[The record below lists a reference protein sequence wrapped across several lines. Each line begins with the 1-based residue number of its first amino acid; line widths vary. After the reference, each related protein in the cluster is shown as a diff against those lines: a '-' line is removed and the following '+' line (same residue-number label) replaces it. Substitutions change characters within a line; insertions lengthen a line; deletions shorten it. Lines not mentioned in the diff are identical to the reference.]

1 MKTSPFEKFQRFLI
15 TVLIAVGFFYGG
27 YYMGKRGYIFELRK
41 NPPKIEVI
49 NRHPSDQKIDFA
61 RFWEVWDLVSQ
72 DYLERPVDGQK
83 MLWGAIT
90 GMVASLGDPYTSYL
104 PPESNKSVQN
114 ALNGKYEG
122 IGAELG
128 IKDNVLV
135 VVAPLDGSPAKAAG
149 VKAGDYIL
157 KIDGVSTL
165 GISVTDAVAKIKG
178 NAGTVVT
185 LTLQT
190 GEEKARDVPITR
202 GVITISSVSWEDKG
216 DGTLYIRVSR
226 FGGETNTDWDKA
238 VTEANV
244 KMKELDAVIVDVRGN
259 PGGYLDSA
267 VHLAGEFFI
276 NKPVLFKENALGQQ
290 EPFETTRVG
299 IFQKVPKVIV
309 LVDQG
314 SASAS
319 EILASAL
326 RDNIGATLVGVKS
339 FGKGT
344 IQDAKD
350 FSDGSGIHIT
360 IAKWL
365 TPKKEWIHKK
375 GIDPDVVVEL
385 TEENTKDG
393 ADPQLAKAL
402 ELAKQF

>member
-1 MKTSPFEKFQRFLI
+1 MSSFEKFQRFLI
-15 TVLIAVGFFYGG
+15 TILIAVGFFYGG
-27 YYMGKRGYIFELRK
+27 YYMGKRGFVFEVRK
-41 NPPKIEVI
+41 NPPKIEI
-49 NRHPSDQKIDFA
+49 SNKYPSDKKVDFA

-72 DYLERPVDGQK
+72 NFLERPVDPQK

-90 GMVASLGDPYTSYL
+90 GMVASLDDPYTSYL
-104 PPESNKSVQN
+104 PPDTNKDMQN

-128 IKDNVLV
+128 IKDNILV
-135 VVAPLDGSPAKAAG
+135 VIAPLDGSPAKAAG
-149 VKAGDYIL
+149 VKSGDRIL
-157 KIDGVSTL
+157 KIGDISTL
-165 GISVTDAVAKIKG
+165 GMSVTEAVSKIKG
-178 NAGTVVT
+178 PADTQVT

-190 GEEKARDVPITR
+190 GDNEPREITITR
-202 GVITISSVSWEDKG
+202 GLITISSVSWEDKG

-226 FGGETNTDWDKA
+226 FGGETNADWDKA
-238 VTEANV
+238 VSEANV

-267 VHLAGEFFI
+267 VYLAGEFFTD
-276 NKPVLFKENALGQQ
+276 KPVLYKESATGEQA
-290 EPFETTRVG
+290 PFITSRIG
-299 IFQKVPKVIV
+299 IFNKVPKIIV

-326 RDNIGATLVGVKS
+326 RDNISATIVGMKS

-350 FSDGSGIHIT
+350 FSDGSGVHIT

-365 TPKKEWIHKK
+365 TPKKEWVHKV
-375 GIDPDVVVEL
+375 GMEPDVKVEL
-385 TEENTKDG
+385 NEENTKDG
-393 ADPQLAKAL
+393 ADPQLNKAL
-402 ELAKQF
+402 ELAKEF

>member
-1 MKTSPFEKFQRFLI
+1 MSSFEKFQRFLI
-15 TVLIAVGFFYGG
+15 TILIAVGFFYGG
-27 YYMGKRGYIFELRK
+27 YYMGKRGFIFEVRK
-41 NPPKIEVI
+41 NPPKIEI
-49 NRHPSDQKIDFA
+49 SNKYPSDKKVDFA

-72 DYLERPVDGQK
+72 NFLERPVDPQK

-90 GMVASLGDPYTSYL
+90 GMVASLDDPYTSYL
-104 PPESNKSVQN
+104 PPDTNKDMQN

-128 IKDNVLV
+128 IKDNILV
-135 VVAPLDGSPAKAAG
+135 VIAPLDGSPAKAAG
-149 VKAGDYIL
+149 VKSGDKIL
-157 KIDGVSTL
+157 KIEDISTL
-165 GISVTDAVAKIKG
+165 GMSVTEAVSKIKG
-178 NAGTVVT
+178 PADTKVT

-190 GEEKARDVPITR
+190 GDNEPREITITR
-202 GVITISSVSWEDKG
+202 GLITISSVSWEDKG

-226 FGGETNTDWDKA
+226 FGGETNADWDKA
-238 VTEANV
+238 VSEANV

-267 VHLAGEFFI
+267 VYLAGEFFTD
-276 NKPVLFKENALGQQ
+276 KAVLYKESATGEQT
-290 EPFETTRVG
+290 PFITSRIG
-299 IFQKVPKVIV
+299 IFNKVPKIIV

-326 RDNIGATLVGVKS
+326 RDNIGATVVGMKS

-350 FSDGSGIHIT
+350 FSDGSGVHIT

-365 TPKKEWIHKK
+365 TPKKEWVHKV
-375 GIDPDVVVEL
+375 GMEPDVKVEL
-385 TEENTKDG
+385 NEENTKDG
-393 ADPQLAKAL
+393 ADPQLNKAL
-402 ELAKQF
+402 ELAKEF

>member
-1 MKTSPFEKFQRFLI
+1 MNTSPFEKFQRFLI
-15 TVLIAVGFFYGG
+15 TILIAVGFFYGG
-27 YYMGKRGYIFELRK
+27 YYMGKRGYVFELRR

-49 NRHPSDQKIDFA
+49 NTHPPDQKIDFQ
-61 RFWEVWDLVSQ
+61 RFWEVWDLVSEN
-72 DYLERPVDGQK
+72 YLERPVDGQK

-90 GMVASLGDPYTSYL
+90 GMVSSLGDPYTSYL
-104 PPESNKSVQN
+104 PPENNKNVQN

-128 IKDNVLV
+128 IKDNILV

-149 VKAGDYIL
+149 VKAGD
-157 KIDGVSTL
+157 KIIRIDELSTL
-165 GISVTDAVAKIKG
+165 GMAVTDAVSKIKG
-178 NAGTVVT
+178 SAGTKVT

-190 GEEKARDVPITR
+190 GDDKPRDVPITR
-202 GVITISSVSWEDKG
+202 GVISISSVKWEDKG

-226 FGGETNTDWDKA
+226 FGGETNADWDKA
-238 VTEANV
+238 IAEANV
-244 KMKELDAVIVDVRGN
+244 KMKELDAIIVDVRGN

-267 VHLAGEFFI
+267 VYLAGEFFM
-276 NKPVLFKENALGQQ
+276 NKPVLYKEDAMGNLEA
-290 EPFETTRVG
+290 FNTTRIG
-299 IFQKVPKVIV
+299 IFTKVPAVVV
-309 LVDQG
+309 LVDEG

-326 RDNIGATLVGVKS
+326 RDNIGAKIVGMKS

-350 FSDGSGIHIT
+350 FSDGSGVHIT

-365 TPKKEWIHKK
+365 TPKKEWVHKV
-375 GIDPDVVVEL
+375 GITPDIVVEL
-385 TEENTKDG
+385 NEENTKDG
-393 ADPQLAKAL
+393 ADPQLNKAL
-402 ELAKQF
+402 ELAKEF

>member
-1 MKTSPFEKFQRFLI
+1 MSAFEKFQRFLI

-27 YYMGKRGYIFELRK
+27 YYMGKRGFIFEVRK
-41 NPPKIEVI
+41 NPPKIEI
-49 NRHPSDQKIDFA
+49 LNRYPSDQKIDFA

-72 DYLERPVDGQK
+72 NYLERPVDAQK

-90 GMVASLGDPYTSYL
+90 GMVSSLGDPYTSYL
-104 PPESNKSVQN
+104 PPEINKNVQN

-128 IKDNVLV
+128 IKDNMLV
-135 VVAPLDGSPAKAAG
+135 VIAPLDGSPAKAAG
-149 VKAGDYIL
+149 VKSGDKIL
-157 KIDGVSTL
+157 KIGETITS
-165 GISVTDAVAKIKG
+165 GMSVTDAVSKIKG
-178 NAGTVVT
+178 AAGTKVV

-190 GEEKARDVPITR
+190 GDGAPREITITR

-226 FGGETNTDWDKA
+226 FGGETNADWDKA
-238 VTEANV
+238 VSEANV
-244 KMKELDAVIVDVRGN
+244 KMKELDAIIVDVRGN

-267 VHLAGEFFI
+267 IYLAGEFFT
-276 NKPVLFKENALGQQ
+276 NKPVIFKESALGEQT
-290 EPFETTRVG
+290 PFGTQRIG
-299 IFQKVPKVIV
+299 IFQKVPGVIV
-309 LVDQG
+309 LVDEG

-326 RDNIGATLVGVKS
+326 RDNISAKIIGTKS

-350 FSDGSGIHIT
+350 FSDGSGVHIT

-365 TPKKEWIHKK
+365 TPNKEWVHKN
-375 GIDPDVVVEL
+375 GIEPDVKVEL
-385 TEENTKDG
+385 TAENTKDG
-393 ADPQLAKAL
+393 TDPQLAKAL
-402 ELAKQF
+402 ELAKEF

>member
-1 MKTSPFEKFQRFLI
+1 MTAFEKFQRFLI

-27 YYMGKRGYIFELRK
+27 YYMGKRGFVFEVRK
-41 NPPKIEVI
+41 NPPKIEI
-49 NRHPSDQKIDFA
+49 TNRYPPDQKIDFA

-72 DYLERPVDGQK
+72 NYLERPVDAQK

-90 GMVASLGDPYTSYL
+90 GMVSSLGDPYTSYL
-104 PPESNKSVQN
+104 PPETNKNVLN

-128 IKDNVLV
+128 IKDNILV

-149 VKAGDYIL
+149 VKAGD
-157 KIDGVSTL
+157 KIIRIDEVSTL
-165 GISVTDAVAKIKG
+165 GMSVTDAVSKIKG
-178 NAGTVVT
+178 TAGTKVV

-190 GEEKARDVPITR
+190 GDDKPRDTTITR
-202 GVITISSVSWEDKG
+202 GVITMSSVTWEDKG

-226 FGGETNTDWDKA
+226 FGGETNADWDKA
-238 VTEANV
+238 VSEANV
-244 KMKELDAVIVDVRGN
+244 KLSELDAVIVDVRGN

-267 VHLAGEFFI
+267 VYLAGEFFI
-276 NKPVLFKENALGQQ
+276 DKPVIYKEDSNGKQVPFNAN
-290 EPFETTRVG
+290 RIG
-299 IFQKVPKVIV
+299 IFTKIPAVFV

-319 EILASAL
+319 EILAAAL
-326 RDNIGATLVGVKS
+326 RDTVGAKIIGMKS

-344 IQDAKD
+344 IQDAKE
-350 FSDGSGIHIT
+350 FSDGSGVHIT

-365 TPKKEWIHKK
+365 TPKKEWVHKN
-375 GIDPDVVVEL
+375 GIDPDVTIEL

-393 ADPQLAKAL
+393 ADPQLEEAL
-402 ELAKQF
+402 KLAKEF